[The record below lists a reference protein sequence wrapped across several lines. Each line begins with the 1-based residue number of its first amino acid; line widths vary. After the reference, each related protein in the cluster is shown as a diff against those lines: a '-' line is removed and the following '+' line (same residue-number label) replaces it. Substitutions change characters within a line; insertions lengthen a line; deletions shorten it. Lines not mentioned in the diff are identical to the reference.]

1 MAELKLNQAEKQ
13 NDVYI
18 LSEFNNEFESAYI
31 KVREKEKRI
40 YSDAE
45 IEKLPFAS
53 KLNPHKNE
61 WCLRAKSFLRFKKYL
76 KAKSEN
82 LNILDLGCGNGW
94 FSGNLSKNFNHNI
107 FCVDVNLTELN
118 QGARVFKSKKIKFI
132 YADVFTSDLPKQFFH
147 LIILNASAQYFP
159 DIKKLL
165 KRLGEIISST
175 GEIHII
181 DSPFYLKDEVV
192 KAKKRTEDYYSSINI
207 PEMSKHYYHH
217 SFEIFSGFN
226 SIIHYDNS
234 SIRNKIRKL
243 FLIKDSPFPWIEIKQ

>member
-61 WCLRAKSFLRFKKYL
+61 WSLRAKSFLRFKKYL

-94 FSGNLSKNFNHNI
+94 FSCQLSKNFNHN
-107 FCVDVNLTELN
+107 FYCVDINLTELE
-118 QGARVFKSKKIKFI
+118 QGARVFTSKKIKFI

-165 KRLGEIISST
+165 KRLCEIITST

-181 DSPFYLKDEVV
+181 DSPFYLKDESV
-192 KAKKRTEDYYSSINI
+192 KAKKRTEDYYSSINF
-207 PEMSKHYYHH
+207 PDMSKHYHHH

-226 SIIHYDNS
+226 SNIHYNNS
-234 SIRNKIRKL
+234 SIKNKFRKL